1 MSPYALA
8 GVGFTI
14 LSLVI
19 GLLASRLVRGK
30 VAGYYVAGRQAG
42 GWLIWGTYLGT
53 WISVGTFL
61 GVSAL
66 VWQLGPVRGMWNY
79 GSLWGIGVFAFFV
92 AVALRRARL
101 LTVPDIFWEMYRSR
115 AIHILAVLILIL
127 MMWVYTVGQILAMGK
142 IYNWIFNI
150 DFVTGTV
157 LFTIIVAIYVVVGGM
172 WADVTTD
179 LVQTVTFVVAALVA
193 APLAIAA
200 VGGWPA
206 LTHQLVQLK
215 PGVWN
220 ITTPAN
226 YPPGFLIGLF
236 FSWLAFT
243 AATPHLITRAYAA
256 KSEIG
261 LIKGLIGSQLV
272 ATIFLWFFFA
282 SVAGVFIQQQRF
294 DDADFAGVYYL
305 TNLLPVPI
313 GMLMVGAMMA
323 AALSTTD
330 SLALMVGQGVARD
343 LYQRY
348 INPHVREG
356 TLLLISRIAVAAS
369 IVLAMFAALTRPA
382 LVIWV
387 LQFAAAIFLATY
399 FPAIILGLY
408 WKRVTRVGVLV
419 GMIVG
424 LIVYPLLQIAEAQ
437 MGAVQFAS
445 TYIVSAILGG
455 FLAGLITMVIVSL
468 LTKASPEETAT
479 VEAFRRR
486 CFPEGKIL
494 ALHDK
499 VKPGDWAFLWGV
511 VAVNIVFLVV
521 YFYLLQT

>member
-1 MSPYALA
+1 MSPYAIA
-8 GVGFTI
+8 GIGFTI

-19 GLLASRLVRGK
+19 GLIAATFVKGK

-42 GWLIWGTYLGT
+42 GWFIWATYLGT

-61 GVSAL
+61 GVATL

-79 GSLWGIGVFAFFV
+79 GSLWGIGVFAFFI
-92 AVALRRARL
+92 AIALRRAKL
-101 LTVPDIFWEMYRSR
+101 LTVPDIFWEMWHSK
-115 AIHILAVLILIL
+115 AVHILSVIILIL

-142 IYNWIFNI
+142 IYTWIFNI
-150 DFVTGTV
+150 DFITGTI
-157 LFTIIVAIYVVVGGM
+157 LFTAVVAIYVVVGGM
-172 WADVTTD
+172 WADITTD

-193 APLAIAA
+193 APIAIAT

-206 LTHQLVQLK
+206 LTHQLVQMK
-215 PGVWN
+215 PGVWDFN
-220 ITTPAN
+220 TPQH
-226 YPPGFLIGLF
+226 YPLGFLIGLF

-256 KSEIG
+256 KSEVG
-261 LIKGLIGSQLV
+261 LVKGLIGSQLA

-282 SVAGVFIQQQRF
+282 AVSGVYIQQQRF
-294 DDADFAGVYYL
+294 DDPDFAGVYFL
-305 TNLLPVPI
+305 QNLLPVPI

-323 AALSTTD
+323 AALSTVD
-330 SLALMVGQGVARD
+330 SLALMIGQGVARD

-348 INPHVREG
+348 INPHVHEG
-356 TLLLISRIAVAAS
+356 QLLLISRIAVGAS
-369 IVLAMFAALTRPA
+369 VVVAMFAAFTRPA

-387 LQFAAAIFLATY
+387 LQFASAIFLATY

-408 WKRVTRVGVLV
+408 WKRVTKVGVLV
-419 GMIVG
+419 GMLAG
-424 LIVYPLLQIAEAQ
+424 LIAYPLLQIAEAG

-455 FLAGLITMVIVSL
+455 FLVGLVVMVVVSL
-468 LTKASPEETAT
+468 LTKASPDETARI
-479 VEAFRRR
+479 EAFRRR

-499 VKPGDWAFLWGV
+499 VSPGDWRFLWFV
-511 VAVNIVFLVV
+511 VAVNVIFLVV
-521 YFYLLQT
+521 YFWLLTI